1 MKKKRANPNKGIMF
15 GIMAMAVV
23 VLAVVVFFWMWCF
36 PDGTHGTEEA
46 RTEYRI
52 SLDEGFRGDS
62 VQLQINDSVVL
73 SRRVAADSLEVVVAV
88 PDEENLLMV
97 VRPEADAVSSF
108 RCLRKAGVSCCETM
122 TKRCLWKPFEPD
134 FLK

>member
-36 PDGTHGTEEA
+36 PDGTHGTEETQ
-46 RTEYRI
+46 TEYRI

-62 VQLQINDSVVL
+62 VQLQINDSVVF

-97 VRPEADAVSSF
+97 VRPEADAVLS
-108 RCLRKAGVSCCETM
+108 LIHI
-122 TKRCLWKPFEPD
+122 
-134 FLK
+134 

>member
-15 GIMAMAVV
+15 GIMAMAIV

-36 PDGTHGTEEA
+36 PDGTHGTEET

-62 VQLQINDSVVL
+62 VQLQINDSVVF
-73 SRRVAADSLEVVVAV
+73 SRRVATDSLEVVVAV
-88 PDEENLLMV
+88 PDEEN
-97 VRPEADAVSSF
+97 
-108 RCLRKAGVSCCETM
+108 
-122 TKRCLWKPFEPD
+122 
-134 FLK
+134 

>member
-36 PDGTHGTEEA
+36 PDGTHGTEETQ
-46 RTEYRI
+46 TEYRI

-62 VQLQINDSVVL
+62 VQLQINDSVVF

-97 VRPEADAVSSF
+97 VRPEADAGSSF
-108 RCLRKAGVSCCETM
+108 ELPSEGGRVVLRNHDETVSMEA
-122 TKRCLWKPFEPD
+122 F
-134 FLK
+134 

>member
-36 PDGTHGTEEA
+36 PDGTHGTEETQ
-46 RTEYRI
+46 TEYRI

-62 VQLQINDSVVL
+62 VQLQINDN
-73 SRRVAADSLEVVVAV
+73 VACGHA
-88 PDEENLLMV
+88 
-97 VRPEADAVSSF
+97 
-108 RCLRKAGVSCCETM
+108 KT
-122 TKRCLWKPFEPD
+122 PFDWQYMPMP
-134 FLK
+134 LVCR